1 MSLPGDVMRAS
12 REHGFTL
19 VEFLVVIAILGVM
32 LALVGIGTNPVS
44 PAMHAESAAMEIS
57 GALRA
62 SRSTALMG
70 NRSVDFTLELAPP
83 GYRWGGKARR
93 LPSDIRLSLMT
104 GQDQLLSANSGR
116 IRFDPDGASSGGR
129 ISVLG
134 GGQAWMVG
142 VDWLSGRVS
151 VVHATR

>member
-1 MSLPGDVMRAS
+1 MGAS
-12 REHGFTL
+12 REQGFTL
-19 VEFLVVIAILGVM
+19 VELLVVIAILGVM

-57 GALRA
+57 AALRA
-62 SRSTALMG
+62 SRSAALMG

-83 GYRWGGKARR
+83 GYRRGGEMRR
-93 LPSDIRLSLMT
+93 LPPDIKLSLMT
-104 GQDQLLSANSGR
+104 GQDQLLSANAGR

-134 GGQAWMVG
+134 GGQKWMVG

-151 VVHATR
+151 VVHATH